1 MSRRAF
7 IMLLSIFTMGAGF
20 LWLQEDGAPGR
31 IPAHRP
37 FSAFPV
43 TVGDWTGVRLPIDKK
58 TAKILNA
65 DGTASILFQKT
76 EAGSGGP
83 EILFFGVY
91 YDRQTPEKN
100 IHSPENCLPSSGWAV
115 LKRKTVSLSLV
126 QGGPPVR
133 ASYDIIQKG
142 LERQLVL
149 YWYQERGRTFSNDYL
164 GRYYMIR
171 DALLMRRTDGAM
183 VRVSMPI
190 GTTPREALAQ
200 EVGFLRDLVPLLSRF
215 IPGGVADRE
224 VAQRVSLPFVE
235 VLR

>member
-1 MSRRAF
+1 
-7 IMLLSIFTMGAGF
+7 MLLSVLLMGTGF
-20 LWLQEDGAPGR
+20 LWLQKDSAPGR
-31 IPAHRP
+31 IPSHRP
-37 FSAFPV
+37 LSDFPI
-43 TVGDWTGVRLPIDKK
+43 TVGDWSGVRLPIDKK
-58 TAKILNA
+58 TADILNA
-65 DGTASILFQKT
+65 DGTSSILFRKT
-76 EAGSGGP
+76 EAGIGGP

-115 LKRKTVSLSLV
+115 LKRRTVSLSLA
-126 QGGPPVR
+126 QGAPPVR

-164 GRYYMIR
+164 GRHYMIR

-190 GTTPREALAQ
+190 GTTPREALDQ
-200 EVGFLRDLVPLLSRF
+200 EVAFLRHLVPLLSQF
-215 IPGGVADRE
+215 IPGGAADRE
-224 VAQRVSLPFVE
+224 VAQKASSPFAE

>member
-1 MSRRAF
+1 
-7 IMLLSIFTMGAGF
+7 MLLSALVMGAGF
-20 LWLQEDGAPGR
+20 LWVFREGGPAPVPGHLSL
-31 IPAHRP
+31 AD
-37 FSAFPV
+37 FPV

-58 TAKILNA
+58 TAELLNA
-65 DGTASILFQKT
+65 DGTASILFRK
-76 EAGSGGP
+76 ENSGSQGP
-83 EILFFGVY
+83 PILFFGVY

-115 LKRKTVSLSLV
+115 LERKTVSLSLV
-126 QGGPPVR
+126 PGAPPVR

-149 YWYQERGRTFSNDYL
+149 YWYQERGRTFSSDYL

-171 DALLMRRTDGAM
+171 DALVMRRTDGAM

-190 GTTPREALAQ
+190 AATPRETLAR
-200 EVGFLRDLVPLLSRF
+200 EVAFLRELTPLLSRY
-215 IPGGVADRE
+215 IPGGGRGQGVALNAS
-224 VAQRVSLPFVE
+224 VPFEE